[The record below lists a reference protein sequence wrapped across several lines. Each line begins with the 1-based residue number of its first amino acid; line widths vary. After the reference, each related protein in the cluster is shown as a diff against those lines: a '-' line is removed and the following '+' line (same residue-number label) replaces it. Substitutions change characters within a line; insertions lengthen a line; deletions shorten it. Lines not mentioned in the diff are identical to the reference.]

1 MNQSN
6 LFHFNDFNE
15 HKLDPVVV
23 WGDTVQ
29 SKNEPL
35 KSTSYLFYVKIHLLN
50 LTEPDWWYS
59 FQRVFCNIKCL
70 QTKAPSS
77 RKVAPKECAITN
89 IMKREL
95 NA

>member
-1 MNQSN
+1 MRGT
-6 LFHFNDFNE
+6 LE
-15 HKLDPVVV
+15 R
-23 WGDTVQ
+23 
-29 SKNEPL
+29 PL
-35 KSTSYLFYVKIHLLN
+35 KSTTYTFSKIHLLN

-70 QTKAPSS
+70 QTKAPSL
-77 RKVAPKECAITN
+77 RKVAPKECAIAN